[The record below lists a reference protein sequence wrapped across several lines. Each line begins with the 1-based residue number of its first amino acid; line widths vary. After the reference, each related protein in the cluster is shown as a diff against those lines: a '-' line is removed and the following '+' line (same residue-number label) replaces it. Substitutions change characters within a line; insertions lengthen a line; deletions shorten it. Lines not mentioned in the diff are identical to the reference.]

1 MQFKFF
7 LFLFVYFAL
16 ILLASFLFSKRM
28 KNLEDFFLASRN
40 LPTLLV
46 FFSITASWFGAT
58 STIVSTDEAFE
69 LGVSAFWI
77 VGMPT
82 VLTVLILAFFL
93 AKPIHRLP
101 IISLPDLVEL
111 RYGQSVRHLA
121 SFLIIWYMV
130 VLAASQMVALGN
142 FLKIF
147 LGTSYLLSLIL
158 GTAVVLLYSIF
169 GGFFSVVVT
178 DSLQFFLLLAGIF
191 SLFFFLS
198 GTSPVAEIPV
208 LASQLEKSHYFDFFF
223 NFKRNFLILL
233 SFTLAWTISPIAW
246 QRIQAAR
253 TDKKAR
259 RGFFASSAVFF
270 ILYSLVVAI
279 GMFSLPLFFSQQMKN
294 PLLSELISSK
304 TGIFLGGI
312 LFVALVAAIMST
324 MDSAINTGALTL
336 TRDLYQRLLSPN
348 QTRGIITVS
357 RLSTFF
363 MGVMAFLVATQFRNI
378 LITLGLA
385 SEIMAEGLFIPG
397 LAMIF
402 LKKRLPLA
410 GFFSLILGGGFSL
423 VSFLGQ
429 VKLMP
434 LSIPSWP
441 FSVPY
446 GLSLSL
452 IGFLLGY
459 FIEEYRRKL
468 NIK

>member
-1 MQFKFF
+1 MQLEFF

-16 ILLASFLFSKRM
+16 VLLVSFLFSKRM
-28 KNLEDFFLASRN
+28 KNVEDFFLASRN
-40 LPTLLV
+40 LPALLV

-142 FLKIF
+142 FLKFF
-147 LGTSYLLSLIL
+147 LGTSYLLSLVL

-208 LASQLEKSHYFDFFF
+208 LASQLGKSHYFDFFF

-259 RGFFASSAVFF
+259 RGFFASSAVLF
-270 ILYSLVVAI
+270 ILYSLVVTI
-279 GMFSLPLFFSQQMKN
+279 GIFSLPLFFSQQMKN

-312 LFVALVAAIMST
+312 LFIALVAAIMST

-336 TRDLYQRLLSPN
+336 TRDLYQRLLSSG
-348 QTRGIITVS
+348 QSRRIVVVS

-363 MGVMAFLVATQFRNI
+363 VGAMAFLVATQFRNI

-397 LAMIF
+397 VAMIF

-410 GFFSLILGGGFSL
+410 GFLSLILGGGFSL
-423 VSFLGQ
+423 VSFLCQ
-429 VKLMP
+429 VELIA
-434 LSIPSWP
+434 LRIPSWP

-452 IGFLLGY
+452 TGFLVGY
-459 FIEEYRRKL
+459 FVEEYRRK
-468 NIK
+468 